1 MYTFPKLKLKSY
13 SGRAISTELF
23 LGLLA
28 RIKFMHPWN
37 NCLVVLA
44 KNVQLCI
51 LTISFKC
58 KRLLICHLSLYR
70 GDSLDGSHLQRKL
83 YLISL
88 ISEENISVK
97 TGRLDF
103 YKMAR
108 SISRVW
114 RETVVTTIGICL
126 PSLITSPKSL
136 YKR

>member
-1 MYTFPKLKLKSY
+1 MRPL
-13 SGRAISTELF
+13 
-23 LGLLA
+23 
-28 RIKFMHPWN
+28 N
-37 NCLVVLA
+37 NCLEVLA

-58 KRLLICHLSLYR
+58 KRLLICHLSIYR

-97 TGRLDF
+97 TGRLD
-103 YKMAR
+103 R
-108 SISRVW
+108 TNISRAW
-114 RETVVTTIGICL
+114 RETVLTKIGICL
-126 PSLITSPKSL
+126 PRLITSPKSL